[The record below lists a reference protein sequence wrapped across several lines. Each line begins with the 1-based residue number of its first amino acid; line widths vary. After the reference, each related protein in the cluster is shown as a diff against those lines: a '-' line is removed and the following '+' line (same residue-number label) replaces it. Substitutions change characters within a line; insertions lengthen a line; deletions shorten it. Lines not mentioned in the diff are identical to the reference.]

1 MDKKVSGTVVAVKC
15 HSWIKVNTKPLR
27 QNALDGAQ
35 FAHTVKVRYMAD
47 GQEYF
52 IKKWLAPGGRVPEV
66 GEAVTVQYRA
76 DAPKKALLL

>member
-1 MDKKVSGTVVAVKC
+1 
-15 HSWIKVNTKPLR
+15 
-27 QNALDGAQ
+27 
-35 FAHTVKVRYMAD
+35 MAD

-52 IKKWLAPGGRVPEV
+52 IKKWLAPGERVPEV